1 MKLEETKKN
10 TVSEPENKKDNKS
23 KDKKENGFSFSN
35 WVDVH
40 KAEFKRIVWP
50 SKQQVAKETVIV
62 LLLCFVLGAI
72 IFGMD
77 ELLSMGYDAIMKLT
91 ANV

>member
-10 TVSEPENKKDNKS
+10 AVSEPEKKKDNNS
-23 KDKKENGFSFSN
+23 KGKKESGFSFSS

-50 SKQQVAKETVIV
+50 SKQEVAKETVIV

-77 ELLSMGYDAIMKLT
+77 ELLTMGYDALIKLA

>member
-1 MKLEETKKN
+1 MEETKKN
-10 TVSEPENKKDNKS
+10 AVSEPEKKKDNKP
-23 KDKKENGFSFSN
+23 KEKSGFSFSN

-50 SKQQVAKETVIV
+50 SKQEVAKETVIV

-77 ELLSMGYDAIMKLT
+77 ELLSMGYDALMKLA
-91 ANV
+91 ANI